1 MRHYPAKL
9 LLFGEHLLLRGATA
23 LATPVP
29 HYYGTWAQKA
39 PLWEPRQWRQLSSI
53 ARRWPTVG
61 PQWIDL
67 PRLKA
72 DLTEGWFLRSNIP
85 QGYGLGSSGA
95 LCAALYDRYGLD
107 RLPDGDFAALKQRL
121 ADMEAVFHGR
131 SSGIDPLTAYLQ
143 QTLLIE
149 QGNSVRPLP
158 QHQVPEGIQ
167 VFLLDTEQ
175 PRQTAPL
182 VQWFL
187 AQSETP
193 VFGQMLDSEVMPA
206 HQRMVNAW
214 LSGETAIFWQQLA
227 FISRWQWEQLKPMLP
242 NHPELCSWWSQ
253 TLQEADSDTYFK
265 ICGAGGGGFLLG
277 FTQQPEAVRIFADQR
292 DLSLVFPFR

>member
-9 LLFGEHLLLRGATA
+9 LLFGEHLLLQGATA

-29 HYYGTWAQKA
+29 GYYGTWAQKA
-39 PLWEPRQWRQLSSI
+39 PLDEPQQWKQLNAI
-53 ARRWPTVG
+53 ARKWPTE
-61 PQWIDL
+61 PPHWIDL
-67 PRLKA
+67 PRLRA
-72 DLTEGWFLRSNIP
+72 DLDAGWFLRANIP

-121 ADMEAVFHGR
+121 GDMEAVFHGR

-149 QGNSVRPLP
+149 QVQQVRPLP
-158 QHQVPEGIQ
+158 VYNPPADVQ
-167 VFLLDTEQ
+167 VFLVDTEQ
-175 PRQTAPL
+175 SRQTAPL

-187 AQSETP
+187 AQCQDP
-193 VFGQMLDSEVMPA
+193 DFKKRLDTEVLPI
-206 HQRMVNAW
+206 HESMVTAW
-214 LSGETAIFWQQLA
+214 LSGETATFWTDLKQ
-227 FISRWQWEQLKPMLP
+227 ISQWQWQTLTPMLP
-242 NHPELCSWWSQ
+242 ANSVLRNWWAD
-253 TLQEADSDTYFK
+253 TLQQPDSTTCFK

-277 FTQQPEAVRIFADQR
+277 FTRQPEAVRSFAR
-292 DLSLVFPFR
+292 AHYLSLVFPFS

>member
-9 LLFGEHLLLRGATA
+9 LLFGEHLLLKGATA

-29 HYYGTWAQKA
+29 KYFGAWAQKA
-39 PLWEPRQWRQLSSI
+39 SLAAPRQWKQLSAI
-53 ARRWPTVG
+53 AQNWPAN
-61 PQWIDL
+61 PPLWIDL
-67 PRLKA
+67 PRLRA
-72 DLTEGWFLRSNIP
+72 DLSDGWFLRANIP

-107 RLPDGDFAALKQRL
+107 RLSDSDFAALKQRL

-149 QGNSVRPLP
+149 QVHQVRPLSVYHP
-158 QHQVPEGIQ
+158 PSDIK
-167 VFLLDTEQ
+167 VFLIDTEQ
-175 PRQTAPL
+175 SRQTAPL

-187 AQSETP
+187 SQCEKPDFS
-193 VFGQMLDSEVMPA
+193 QMLQTDVLPVHE
-206 HQRMVNAW
+206 QMVQAW
-214 LSGETAIFWQQLA
+214 LSGETDGFWASLKQ
-227 FISRWQWEQLKPMLP
+227 ISIWQWNWLTPMLP
-242 NHPELCSWWSQ
+242 VRQVLRQWWAD
-253 TLQEADSDTYFK
+253 TLQESESTTYFK

-277 FTQQPEAVRIFADQR
+277 FTRQHEAVRTLALQH
-292 DLSLVFPFR
+292 DLSLIFPFQ